1 MKFGFAAIA
10 AVLTLASLSAPCA
23 TAQATAT
30 PATTTQAPAAPTK
43 SSPTAAPIPTPAPV
57 APSAATALKAEQQ
70 TLTQLQGL
78 LPTVSDDGRLA
89 AMGARAL
96 AIEAAANSVVA
107 TDGAAIAKLDMA
119 LKHDGFGRKR
129 LTAAQKKQQ
138 TPLLVQRAPLA
149 AEFGQA
155 QGVAVSASNLFSQ
168 IAERRREGFSA
179 RVLERSPSPVSPD
192 FWTQLSGVAGE
203 DLGRLNVQA
212 YEARITAEG
221 APEPKAAGALLAAL
235 ALALAILWP
244 LRWWLLRLGRRKAVE
259 SRAPSSLARTAG
271 ALWIA
276 AVDTGLPALAAGI
289 LLVAAQWSGVL
300 SDKANAVASAGVAA
314 VAWGAAILAL
324 GRALATETAGRR
336 LMDITDDAALRIRFS
351 LWTVALITGAG
362 FLINRVNFVVGASVS
377 ATIAAN
383 CILSLAYA
391 GAAGLILVS
400 FGAGRPPAKDD
411 AQPAELRSPVWTL
424 VSLTLSVAI
433 VVTVGA
439 VFCGYTTLAALIS
452 SQIFWLSVLAAVTYI
467 LLRFIDDLCTTLF
480 HGKGWAAHML
490 SSLFNLHA
498 TTIGQAGVL
507 ISAALQL
514 IVLIGTV
521 SLALTPFGQS
531 GDLLL
536 TNLSQLGKTIHIGS
550 ATISPAAIAAGIATL
565 VVGVAIA
572 HMVQRWVV
580 RRYLPVT
587 GWDAGL
593 RNSVATGVGYLGVG
607 FAMLGAMAAMGLG
620 FAQIALIASALSV
633 GIGFGLQQI
642 VQNFV
647 CGIIL
652 LIERP
657 VKVGD
662 WVNVDGVEGD
672 IRRIRVR
679 ATEIQTFDRSTV
691 IVPNSDFVTKQV
703 QNKTLGDPRG
713 RIQLL
718 MTIGKPT
725 DAAKGVEL
733 IAAQAEAHPKILHD
747 PPPRV
752 FVDSLTADG
761 RLVLNAYLYVAS
773 PRDTYSV
780 RSEMFLAAIAAFS
793 ENGIAFQP

>member
-107 TDGAAIAKLDMA
+107 TDGAAIAKLDVA

-411 AQPAELRSPVWTL
+411 AQPAELRSPIWTL

>member
-10 AVLTLASLSAPCA
+10 AVLTLAGLSAPCVA
-23 TAQATAT
+23 AQTAAA
-30 PATTTQAPAAPTK
+30 PAAAKPVAAPAAP
-43 SSPTAAPIPTPAPV
+43 SSTV
-57 APSAATALKAEQQ
+57 DLKTEQQ
-70 TLTQLQGL
+70 ILSQLQGL

-96 AIEAAANSVVA
+96 TIEAQANSVVA
-107 TDGAAIAKLDMA
+107 TDGAAVAKIDIA
-119 LKHDGFGRKR
+119 LKHYGFGRKR
-129 LTAAQKKQQ
+129 LTTTEKKQQ
-138 TPLLVQRAPLA
+138 APLLAQRAPLA

-155 QGVAVSASNLFSQ
+155 QGVAMSASNLFSQ

-192 FWTQLSGVAGE
+192 FWTELSGVAGE

-235 ALALAILWP
+235 ALAIAILWP
-244 LRWWLLRLGRRKAVE
+244 VRLWLLRLGRRKAVE

-271 ALWIA
+271 ALWVA

-289 LLVAAQWSGVL
+289 LLVTAQWSDVL
-300 SDKANAVASAGVAA
+300 SDKANAVARAGLAA
-314 VAWGAAILAL
+314 VVWGAAILAL

-362 FLINRVNFVVGASVS
+362 FVITRVNFVVGASVA

-400 FGAGRPPAKDD
+400 FGAGRSAPAKDD
-411 AQPAELRSPVWTL
+411 DQPVDVRSPIWTL

-452 SQIFWLSVLAAVTYI
+452 SQIFWLSILAAVTYI
-467 LLRFIDDLCTTLF
+467 LLRFIDDLCTALF
-480 HGKGWAAHML
+480 HGRGWAAHML

-580 RRYLPVT
+580 KRYLPVT

-703 QNKTLGDPRG
+703 QNKTLGDPSA
-713 RIQLL
+713 RIQLQI
-718 MTIGKPT
+718 TIGKPAQ
-725 DAAKGVEL
+725 AAQCVEL
-733 IAAQAEAHPKILHD
+733 ITAQAQAHPKILRD

-752 FVDSLTADG
+752 FVDSMTADG
-761 RLVLNAYLYVAS
+761 RLVLNARLYVAS
-773 PRDTYSV
+773 PRDAYSV
-780 RSEMFLAAIAAFS
+780 RSDLFLASIAALTEAGVS
-793 ENGIAFQP
+793 FQP

>member
-1 MKFGFAAIA
+1 M
-10 AVLTLASLSAPCA
+10 LA
-23 TAQATAT
+23 
-30 PATTTQAPAAPTK
+30 
-43 SSPTAAPIPTPAPV
+43 
-57 APSAATALKAEQQ
+57 
-70 TLTQLQGL
+70 QLQGH
-78 LPTVSDDGRLA
+78 LPTTSDDGALA

-96 AIEAAANSVVA
+96 TIEAQANAVAAS
-107 TDGAAIAKLDMA
+107 DGAAIAKLDQA
-119 LKHDGFGRKR
+119 LQKAGAGRKR
-129 LTAAQKKQQ
+129 LTAAQKKAQA
-138 TPLLVQRAPLA
+138 PLLAERAPITL
-149 AEFGQA
+149 ELGQA
-155 QGVAVSASNLFSQ
+155 QGVAASASNLFSQ

-179 RVLERSPSPVSPD
+179 RIMERSPSPVSPD
-192 FWTQLSGVAGE
+192 FWDQLGGAAGA
-203 DLGRLNVQA
+203 DLQRLNAQA
-212 YEARITAEG
+212 YEALVTAVG
-221 APEPKAAGALLAAL
+221 APEPKAGAALLGALILAVGL
-235 ALALAILWP
+235 LWP
-244 LRWWLLRLGRRKAVE
+244 ARRLLLRLGRRKAAE
-259 SRAPSSLARTAG
+259 ANAPMGLARTAG

-276 AVDTGLPALAAGI
+276 AVDTGFPALAAG
-289 LLVAAQWSGVL
+289 LLLLTAQWSGVL
-300 SDKANAVASAGVAA
+300 SGKAQAVASSGVIA

-324 GRALATETAGRR
+324 GRALATDTANRR
-336 LMDITDDAALRIRFS
+336 LMDISDDAAVRIRVS
-351 LWTVALITGAG
+351 LWSVALITGIG
-362 FLINRVNFVVGASVS
+362 FLLNRINFVVGASVA

-383 CILSLAYA
+383 CLLSLAYA

-400 FGAGRPPAKDD
+400 FGRSRAPGG
-411 AQPAELRSPVWTL
+411 ETEIHSPVWTL
-424 VSLTLSVAI
+424 ISLTLSVAI

-439 VFCGYTTLAALIS
+439 VFFGYTTLAALIS
-452 SQIFWLSVLAAVTYI
+452 NQIFWLSILAALTYI
-467 LLRFIDDLCTTLF
+467 LLRFIDDLCTAMF
-480 HGKGWAAHML
+480 GGKGFAARSL

-498 TTIGQAGVL
+498 NTVGQAGVL

-514 IVLIGTV
+514 IVLIGAI

-531 GDLLL
+531 GNLLL
-536 TNLSQLGKTIHIGS
+536 TNLSQLGRAIHIGS
-550 ATISPAAIAAGIATL
+550 ATISPAAIAAGVATL

-607 FAMLGAMAAMGLG
+607 LAMIGAMAAMGLG

-647 CGIIL
+647 CGVIL

-691 IVPNSDFVTKQV
+691 IVPNSDLMTKQV

-713 RIQLL
+713 RIQLQ
-718 MTIGKPT
+718 MTIGKPAQ
-725 DAAKGVEL
+725 AAQGVEL
-733 IAAQAEAHPKILHD
+733 IAAQAEAHPKILRD

-752 FVDSLTADG
+752 FVDSMTADG

-773 PRDTYSV
+773 PRDAYSV
-780 RSEMFLAAIAAFS
+780 RSEMFLATIAAFAEAGVS
-793 ENGIAFQP
+793 FQP